1 MSVST
6 LIISHLRSFSTQHK
20 HCDVCKQI
28 FKGKMNS
35 VVNMKLKILGGEL
48 GLETLHLILQ
58 LLDSLMK
65 RLMSKS
71 IVSGLLMKK

>member
-1 MSVST
+1 
-6 LIISHLRSFSTQHK
+6 
-20 HCDVCKQI
+20 
-28 FKGKMNS
+28 MNS